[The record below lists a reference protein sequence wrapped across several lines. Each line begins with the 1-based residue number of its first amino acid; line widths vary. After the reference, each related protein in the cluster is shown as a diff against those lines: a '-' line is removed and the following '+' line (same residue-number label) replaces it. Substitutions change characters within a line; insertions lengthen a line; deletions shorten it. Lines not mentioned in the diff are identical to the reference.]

1 MMRVIRACSFM
12 IFLSILLTGCT
23 GLVLNVDEMSLATAA
38 PTAEVLTLESP
49 EEAIGLYF
57 DGIVR
62 HNLQMT
68 LQACAIEEMATHFD
82 LAQSVERLGGMMNP
96 ASSLAPADYPF
107 YVEINRQKL
116 SSNIANQVNMLAL
129 SLLSGEAV
137 SATPL
142 FDVDAN
148 RVDAFVG
155 AVDPARLAAIRVA
168 QIRLPDA
175 EVMQNP
181 AYLESTARSGAVLG
195 ADEATERVV
204 LFAFEDKMYFVGFTL
219 LRYGDRWKISSQSS
233 PLGNTDPL
241 GTPIE
246 TTEEEFSDMFSHE

>member
-23 GLVLNVDEMSLATAA
+23 GLVLNVDEASLAAAA
-38 PTAEVLTLESP
+38 PTAEVLTLASP

-57 DGIVR
+57 DGIVS

-82 LAQSVERLGGMMNP
+82 LTQSVDRLGGMMNP
-96 ASSLAPADYPF
+96 ALSLAPADYPF